1 MEKTPY
7 SRRQVL
13 ASQGS
18 HLRVVADRAAPAVL
32 APLRAVSLEA
42 RPCRPGELPHRVALT
57 CERDLA
63 RTVARGAA
71 CAGVPSELWI
81 RIVVEAA
88 RVRDDIAAIGRD
100 ARSSVQQHLDA
111 AAERPLRDVPG
122 CGELRLY
129 ARLLRDRIPGA
140 LPRTNVAANLRVS
153 LPETIRCAWLAAAA
167 DTQLT
172 LAAWLAERLQD
183 PPAAAVDWEAA
194 AAASGRELGEWG
206 YSSWMARPGANA
218 DAHTLL

>member
-1 MEKTPY
+1 MEKIPY
-7 SRRQVL
+7 SRRAR
-13 ASQGS
+13 ASHGS
-18 HLRVVADRAAPAVL
+18 HLRVVADRRAPSVL
-32 APLRAVSLEA
+32 APLRAVPLEA
-42 RPCRPGELPHRVALT
+42 RPCRPGELPHRVSLT

-63 RTVARGAA
+63 RTVARSAA

-88 RVRDDIAAIGRD
+88 RVRDDIATISRD
-100 ARSSVQQHLDA
+100 SRSSVQQHLDA
-111 AAERPLRDVPG
+111 AAGRPLRDVPG

-129 ARLLRDRIPGA
+129 ARLLRDHTPSPA
-140 LPRTNVAANLRVS
+140 PRTPAAASLRVTV
-153 LPETIRCAWLAAAA
+153 PDTIRCAWLAAAA
-167 DTQLT
+167 DAQLT
-172 LAAWLAERLQD
+172 LGAWLADRLQD
-183 PPAAAVDWEAA
+183 PPAAALDWEAA